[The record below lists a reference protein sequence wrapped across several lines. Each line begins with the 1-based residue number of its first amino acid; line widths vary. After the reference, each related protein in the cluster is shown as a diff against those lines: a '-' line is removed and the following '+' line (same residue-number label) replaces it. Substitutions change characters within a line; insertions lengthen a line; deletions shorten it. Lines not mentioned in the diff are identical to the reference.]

1 MKSYKE
7 LAIELVDELIE
18 RNELDHIKW
27 GFENAT
33 HCIDDLE
40 DTTGYWELVYV
51 SIQSNLDHDELR
63 KENTVVQNLAWI
75 HS

>member
-7 LAIELVDELIE
+7 KSFKELAVELVDELIE

-33 HCIDDLE
+33 HCINDLE

-51 SIQSNLDHDELR
+51 SIQSNLDHAELR
-63 KENTVVQNLAWI
+63 
-75 HS
+75 